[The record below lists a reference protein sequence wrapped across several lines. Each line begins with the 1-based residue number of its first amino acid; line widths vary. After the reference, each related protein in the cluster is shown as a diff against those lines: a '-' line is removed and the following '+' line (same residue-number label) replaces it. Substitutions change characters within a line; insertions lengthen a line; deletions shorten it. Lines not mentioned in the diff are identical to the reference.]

1 MVIFIFIFIFS
12 MHASILLLSITSLN
26 RCLIC
31 MLVFFY
37 YIYVE
42 SMFDLSFIFV
52 MIIDLKM

>member
-1 MVIFIFIFIFS
+1 MVIFIFIFS

-37 YIYVE
+37 YIYIE
-42 SMFDLSFIFV
+42 SMFDLSFIFF